1 MQHRTQGVH
10 GGEQE
15 PGGPGHRTH
24 NTTHGA
30 CTPAAQNTAQEEQGR
45 DNGENTHPKWK
56 IQDGSMRQEHQ
67 EKVWSVR
74 SSVKGRRRRRQE
86 ERANGGAGKGL
97 RQGEWKEGGGEG
109 EGQHTGA
116 RRHRGG
122 DPGDNKEGAKGRKA
136 KQ

>member
-15 PGGPGHRTH
+15 PGGPGHRTR

-45 DNGENTHPKWK
+45 DNGENTHQKWK

-86 ERANGGAGKGL
+86 ERANAGAGKGL
-97 RQGEWKEGGGEG
+97 RQGKWKEGGGEG

-116 RRHRGG
+116 PRHRGG